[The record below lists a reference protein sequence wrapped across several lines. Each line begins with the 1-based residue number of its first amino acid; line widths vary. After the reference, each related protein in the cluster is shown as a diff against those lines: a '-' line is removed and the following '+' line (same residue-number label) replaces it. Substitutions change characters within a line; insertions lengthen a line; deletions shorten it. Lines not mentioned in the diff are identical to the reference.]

1 MSYFAL
7 SLTTLPDYLKSS
19 GLAKQL
25 LAEDETLQCSDLADG
40 NLNLVF
46 RVRNEAGQSVIVK
59 Q

>member
-46 RVRNEAGQSVIVK
+46 RVRNEAGQ
-59 Q
+59 